1 MEPTSFAELAHLGQQ
16 LGQTTKRDVKTALL
30 ASFLRQLAPE
40 EIPPAVRF
48 IIGRVFFEWED
59 RALNLSWRAMMAAID
74 ELVEAS
80 PALRDGIGAKAVD
93 GGEFVELLLARFRR
107 EPPCPPPL
115 SILDVSLAFGEIAA
129 SSGPGSR
136 TRKQARFQHMLERAD
151 AVEAKTLVRIL
162 AGEMR
167 HGVSEGLMVPGIAKG
182 AGVKVGLV
190 RRANQLWGDISEVA
204 LVALTEGE
212 AGLRKATVRLF
223 RPIQPMLAQSAS
235 DLTEVFERFEH
246 GLALEYKLDG
256 ARVQIH
262 RRGDEVRLYSRNLAD
277 VTTSL
282 PDTVSEILGSAAAQ
296 EFIADGEVIAVDG
309 EGRPLPFQHLM
320 RRFRR
325 KHDVDTTVAEIRVQ
339 LHLFDLLYVNGE
351 SLVDAPYRK
360 RWPALVAATEGLNL
374 VQRTLPETVEEAEQ
388 FGDEARRS
396 GHEGLMAKAL
406 SSKYTPGVRG
416 KTWLKLKHIMSVD
429 LVITAADWGYGRRH
443 GWLSN
448 YHLAA
453 LDTETGAY
461 EVVGKTFKGL
471 TDAQF
476 QSVTDRLLSLERS
489 RQRNTIFVEPRVV
502 VEVQFNEIQES
513 RRYRSGLALRF
524 ARISSLRPDKA
535 PAQADTLQMLRQ
547 LYHRQFRYKGTL
559 DASQNRL
566 T

>member
-1 MEPTSFAELAHLGQQ
+1 MEPTFFAELAQ
-16 LGQTTKRDVKTALL
+16 LGQKLEQTAKRDVKIASL

-48 IIGRVFFEWED
+48 IIGQVFFEWED
-59 RALNLSWRAMMAAID
+59 RTLSLSWRTMMAALD
-74 ELVEAS
+74 VLVDVS
-80 PALRDGIGAKAVD
+80 PALRDEIGANAVD
-93 GGEFVELLLARFRR
+93 GGEFVGQLLARYRR

-115 SILDVSLAFGEIAA
+115 SILDVSIAFAEIAA

-136 TRKQARFQHMLERAD
+136 ARKQARFQQMLERAD
-151 AVEAKTLVRIL
+151 AVEAQTLVRIVV
-162 AGEMR
+162 GEMR
-167 HGVSEGLMVPGIAKG
+167 HGVSEGLMVPGIAR
-182 AGVKVGLV
+182 AANVKVALV

-204 LVALTEGE
+204 LVALAEGE
-212 AGLRKATVRLF
+212 AGLRKARIRLF

-235 DLTEVFERFEH
+235 SLEEAFERYED

-277 VTTSL
+277 VTASL
-282 PDTVSEILGSAAAQ
+282 PDTVSEILRSAAAQ

-325 KHDVDTTVAEIRVQ
+325 KHDVDTTVAEIPVQ

-351 SLVDAPYRK
+351 SLMDAPYSE
-360 RWPALVAATEGLNL
+360 RWPALVSATEGLNL
-374 VQRTLPETVEEAEQ
+374 VQRILPETVEEAEQ
-388 FGDEARRS
+388 FSDEARWS

-406 SSKYTPGVRG
+406 SSTYTPGVRG
-416 KTWLKLKHIMSVD
+416 KTWLKLKHVMSLD

-453 LDTETGAY
+453 LDTETGSY

-476 QSVTDRLLSLERS
+476 QAMTEELLALERIRRRS
-489 RQRNTIFVEPRVV
+489 TVFVEPRIV
-502 VEVQFNEIQES
+502 VEVQFNEIQDS
-513 RRYRSGLALRF
+513 DRYRSGLALRF
-524 ARISSLRPDKA
+524 ARISRLRPDKA
-535 PAQADTLQMLRQ
+535 PAQADTLQTLRQ

-559 DASQNRL
+559 DRP
-566 T
+566 